1 VVRRPGGTAVPAP
14 AARCARSRR
23 ENRGTEGGT
32 EPESKEAAVIE
43 YIVKRD
49 GRVVPFDKSKITFAV
64 LRAAVAVGGRDRETA
79 EGIADKVV
87 ALLEQRH
94 TESYPT
100 VEEVQDAVEK
110 VLIEEGHAK
119 TAKAYIVYRYEH
131 TLKRQGR
138 QSLTYSSENVP
149 YKKLWETLSWAVD
162 NDCYSIPRLRAAVA
176 ENRFKQLVDACH
188 EFYDTELSR
197 AEQGLRDRI
206 DELRMVIIAGP
217 SSSGKTTTTVKL
229 SRALAEQGKRLV
241 PINVDNYFFD
251 LESHP
256 EDPHGDYDYETPQAL
271 DMELFNEH
279 LSELLAGRSV
289 DIPFYNFQKGQRDGT
304 VGSLQLEE
312 NDVILLDC
320 LHGLYEPLTESVSQE
335 QKYRVYIEALAQIK
349 DDQSRFI
356 RWADVRMLRRM
367 VRDMQF
373 RNHDPHKTLLHWY
386 LVRRSELRYIV
397 SRINNADIVM
407 NSFMPC
413 ELPIMKRR
421 LGHLFPDFVAELAD
435 NPDRSDAYERANR
448 VVELFDAV
456 PDIDAESMLP
466 GDSLL
471 REFIG
476 GSTLEY

>member
-1 VVRRPGGTAVPAP
+1 MI
-14 AARCARSRR
+14 
-23 ENRGTEGGT
+23 N
-32 EPESKEAAVIE
+32 

-79 EGIADKVV
+79 EKIADKVV
-87 ALLEQRH
+87 DLLEKRKGGATGNGPQAASGS

-138 QSLTYSSENVP
+138 RSLTYSSENVP

-162 NDCYSIPRLRAAVA
+162 HDCYSLPRLRAAV
-176 ENRFKQLVDACH
+176 EEGRFRTLVDACH
-188 EFYDTELSR
+188 GFYDTELQN
-197 AEQGLRDRI
+197 AVQGMHEKL

-229 SRALAEQGKRLV
+229 SQALAEQGKRLV
-241 PINVDNYFFD
+241 PLNVDNYFFD

-271 DMELFNEH
+271 DMELFNRH
-279 LSELLAGRSV
+279 LSALLAGEAV
-289 DIPFYNFQKGQRDGT
+289 DIPFYNFKKGRRDGSA
-304 VGSLQLEE
+304 GRLQLGE

-320 LHGLYEPLTESVSQE
+320 LHGLYEPLTESVPAE

-349 DDQSRFI
+349 DDESHFI
-356 RWADVRMLRRM
+356 RWTDVRMLRRM

-373 RNHDPHKTLLHWY
+373 RNYDPRKTLLHWY

-397 SRINNADIVM
+397 SRINQADVIM

-421 LGHLFPDFVAELAD
+421 LGHLFPELVAELAD
-435 NPDRSDAYERANR
+435 DPERSDAYDRAKR

-456 PDIDAESMLP
+456 PDIDAEELLP
-466 GDSLL
+466 SDSLL
-471 REFIG
+471 REFVG
-476 GSTLEY
+476 GSSLDY